1 MLTILNIIKDDLNS
15 LSRNSFKN
23 KILNLFFNRSF
34 ALTLNYRLGNHF
46 QKKRNFLNNL
56 FILILKKKQLKNFGC
71 DISYTAEIGK
81 NISFPHPIGIVIGNN
96 VKIKDNVK
104 IWQNVTIGSKGKL
117 QKEYPVI
124 NSNVKIFTSA
134 QVIGNIYIGDNTII
148 GASSLV
154 ITDLPS
160 NSIAY
165 GVPAKFKIN
174 ENS

>member
-1 MLTILNIIKDDLNS
+1 MKSLFEIISEDLKNYTNES
-15 LSRNSFKN
+15 LIRKLLIICFDVSFQ
-23 KILNLFFNRSF
+23 
-34 ALTLNYRLGNHF
+34 LTLNYRLGSYLHKN
-46 QKKRNFLNNL
+46 RNFLVNIIIL
-56 FILILKKKQLKNFGC
+56 FLKKRQIKKYSC
-71 DISYTAEIGK
+71 DISYQAIIGSNVK
-81 NISFPHPIGIVIGNN
+81 FPHPIGIIIGTDVI
-96 VKIKDNVK
+96 IKDNVK
-104 IWQNVTIGSKGKL
+104 IWQNVTIGSKGNL
-117 QKEYPVI
+117 EKEYPVI

-134 QVIGNIYIGDNTII
+134 QVIGNIHIGDNTII